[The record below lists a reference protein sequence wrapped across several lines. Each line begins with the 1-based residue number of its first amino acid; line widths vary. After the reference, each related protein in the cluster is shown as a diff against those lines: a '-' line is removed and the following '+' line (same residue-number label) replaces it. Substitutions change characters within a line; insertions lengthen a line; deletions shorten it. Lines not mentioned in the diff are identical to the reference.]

1 MPPIAPSGPADAR
14 AFCSSRRGVGERPT
28 WRRERGTTV
37 VFITH
42 RLAEIR
48 DFCDGLTVLRNGA
61 LVGICGIDDVP
72 EDEVVRLMI
81 GCDLKA
87 AFPDHASARI
97 GCRP

>member
-1 MPPIAPSGPADAR
+1 MPPIAPSGPGDAR
-14 AFCSSRRGVGERPT
+14 AFCSRRRGVGQRPT

-48 DFCDGLTVLRNGA
+48 DFCDGLTVLGNGA
-61 LVGICGIDDVP
+61 VVGTYGIDDVS

-81 GCDLKA
+81 GRDLKA
-87 AFPDHASARI
+87 AFPDHASAHI